1 MISPVYIRT
10 ISSVMKVKG
19 YCKIGE
25 KEPETDAKMYY
36 ISLMGQYKIV
46 TFLMSWSPGSP

>member
-19 YCKIGE
+19 YHEIGE
-25 KEPETDAKMYY
+25 EEPQTDAKMYY
-36 ISLMGQYKIV
+36 ISLMGKYKIV
-46 TFLMSWSPGSP
+46 MFLMI